1 MRKSEK
7 DSEVHIKREK
17 GRRRGRWSVREEDGV
32 QERKM
37 ECKRGRWSVREE
49 DGV

>member
-1 MRKSEK
+1 MEWK
-7 DSEVHIKREK
+7 
-17 GRRRGRWSVREEDGV
+17 RGRWSVRVE
-32 QERKM
+32 ERKM

>member
-1 MRKSEK
+1 MECK
-7 DSEVHIKREK
+7 
-17 GRRRGRWSVREEDGV
+17 RGRWSVREEDGV